1 MLTMLI
7 ACRTLEIESAFFFFI
22 SGGGGFFLA
31 TCNQQC
37 QQCWRHQQCQQCWY
51 KTRRQRSF
59 FAGSSGFTDFTD
71 FTLERKAHAMTP
83 DEIRRLIAARA
94 PELSEA
100 DLASLSAQTGEEMVP
115 VSVFA
120 EVLAVAE
127 MLEARMVALEGGA
140 QSGELEAVA

>member
-1 MLTMLI
+1 
-7 ACRTLEIESAFFFFI
+7 
-22 SGGGGFFLA
+22 
-31 TCNQQC
+31 
-37 QQCWRHQQCQQCWY
+37 
-51 KTRRQRSF
+51 
-59 FAGSSGFTDFTD
+59 
-71 FTLERKAHAMTP
+71 MTP